1 MSVFP
6 QLGPGGFSQFPVTKR
21 RRTRTVV
28 NPAVDGTSIK
38 LADPAGG
45 SLEWRLEYRG
55 LSDAELDNL
64 QQFFSDMEGSLN
76 GFTFLDP
83 CGNLLAWSE
92 ELNNAVWHAD
102 PLLALTGGVTDAMG
116 GSNGWHAVNSG
127 GGPQSM
133 IQTLNAPGGYIYCF
147 SVYGQAAQATT
158 ISLLAGSQS
167 VNRTVATGWSRLSF
181 AVVSDPTATSI
192 AFGVQIPAGG
202 AVDLFGPQVEAQ
214 PAASVYKTGTT
225 GGVYEGARFQDDTIT
240 YTTTDVNRH
249 STTVNIFY
257 ADDL

>member
-1 MSVFP
+1 MTVFP
-6 QLGPGGFSQFPVTKR
+6 QLGAGGFSQFPVTKR

-28 NPAVDGTSIK
+28 NPAADGTSIK

-55 LSDAELDNL
+55 LSDAELANL
-64 QQFFSDMEGSLN
+64 QQFFSAMEGSLN

-83 CGNLLAWSE
+83 CGNLLAWSK
-92 ELNNAVWHAD
+92 ELSNTVWHAD
-102 PLLALTGGVTDAMG
+102 PLLALSGGVTDALG
-116 GSNGWHAVNSG
+116 GSNGWHLVNSG
-127 GGPQSM
+127 GGPQSVT
-133 IQTLNAPGGYIYCF
+133 QTLNAPGGYIYCF
-147 SVYGQAAQATT
+147 SVYARAAQATT

-167 VNRTVATGWSRLSF
+167 VVRTVTASWGRLAFTAVGDATAAL
-181 AVVSDPTATSI
+181 I

-225 GGVYEGARFQDDTIT
+225 GGVYEGARFRDDTIT